1 MKNSIV
7 TLDYREACRQSI
19 GMYIGNN
26 DTQDMHHLLTEIV
39 ANAMDEAAA
48 SLW

>member
-1 MKNSIV
+1 MANVIYDENSIV

-26 DTQDMHHLLTEIV
+26 EIV
-39 ANAMDEAAA
+39 CKVVK
-48 SLW
+48 